1 MKNLSSAVCLFAV
14 LAANMLF
21 CAQTKAVTPQ
31 PIVGNIDFGGTVTF
45 DTTSLSTAKEVM
57 TWNSSF
63 VLQGTGDFSS
73 ISSGTHSVMAPQWI
87 FNAGTPATPSPGPAL
102 PSLWSVGGFTFDLT
116 SSTVVPTQTSNFLH
130 VTGTG

>member
-1 MKNLSSAVCLFAV
+1 MKNLNSAVCVLAV

-21 CAQTKAVTPQ
+21 CTQTKAITPQ
-31 PIVGNIDFGGTVTF
+31 PIVGNIDFGGTVAF

-102 PSLWSVGGFTFDLT
+102 PRLWRVGGLTFHLASASVG
-116 SSTVVPTQTSNFLH
+116 PA
-130 VTGTG
+130 